1 SNTYQTTWSEIN
13 VSCEAC
19 HGPASLHVEMAK
31 QAKQNGMPIATANHY
46 GFSRDLSAAV
56 KEWVYKEGH
65 STLQPKDIVPT
76 NQVQTCAQ
84 CHSRRTQLNEEADH
98 VKGTFLDKYRLSLIT
113 PELYY
118 HDGQIYDEDY
128 VYGSFL
134 QSAMAEK
141 GVTCTNCHDPH
152 SAQLKIPEE
161 AVCAQCH
168 VASDYLSENHTFH
181 QANTE
186 ASKCTTCHMPETT

>member
-1 SNTYQTTWSEIN
+1 MVEIN

-65 STLQPKDIVPT
+65 STLQPKDIVT

-98 VKGTFLDKYRLSLIT
+98 VKGAFLDKYRLSLIT
-113 PELYY
+113 LSST
-118 HDGQIYDEDY
+118 IT
-128 VYGSFL
+128 
-134 QSAMAEK
+134 MAK
-141 GVTCTNCHDPH
+141 FTMRTMSTARFAIGHGRK
-152 SAQLKIPEE
+152 A
-161 AVCAQCH
+161 
-168 VASDYLSENHTFH
+168 
-181 QANTE
+181 
-186 ASKCTTCHMPETT
+186 